1 MGRPAAFGGPS
12 AQLARSMRLALLEPS
27 WTIEAVRVLEV
38 TISDKAIPLGRFL
51 ILAGLALGASDAK
64 VMVEVG
70 WVTVNGR
77 VEAQLGRQLRPGD
90 LVDAAGRSAR
100 VVTADQGPVNR

>member
-1 MGRPAAFGGPS
+1 
-12 AQLARSMRLALLEPS
+12 MR
-27 WTIEAVRVLEV
+27 IIEV
-38 TISDKAIPLGRFL
+38 TISGDAIRLGQFL
-51 ILAGLALGASDAK
+51 KLAGLAVGAPDAK

-77 VEAQLGRQLRPGD
+77 VETQLGRQLRPGD
-90 LVDAAGRSAR
+90 LVAAAGRSAR